1 MSNFPPLNAL
11 KSFVVAG
18 QQLSFSKAALE
29 LNVTPGAVSRLVQK
43 LEEHVGTVLFWR
55 TSGGLELTAE
65 GADLLGEVEGPLG
78 AVADATRR
86 LRDREANRRLT
97 ISCYPTFA
105 ARWLMPR
112 WVRFF
117 DRHPDIEV
125 QIATTLTDTDL
136 RAERTV
142 DLAIQLGPNAAPTRS
157 TKGIASDHLLD
168 IDICPVARPG
178 LFGGLER
185 PLELTRALSGQT
197 LVHATALPGAWRNW
211 LRSYAETCD
220 DADLWNTVGCIDTDQ
235 GLTFETQNLAFQA
248 ALEGIGVAIGI
259 RCLVEQEIQD
269 GLLIEPFR
277 FRRRSSKGIHVVYQ
291 RHSLENRNA
300 MLYRDWLLEEAGAM
314 PSQH

>member
-1 MSNFPPLNAL
+1 MSDFPPLNAL

-18 QQLSFSKAALE
+18 QKLSFTKAALE

-43 LEEHVGTVLFWR
+43 LEEHVGTVLFRR

-65 GADLLGEVEGPLG
+65 GADLLREVEGPLG

-86 LRDREANRRLT
+86 LRDRGANRRLT

-125 QIATTLTDTDL
+125 QIATTLTDIDL

-142 DLAIQLGPNAAPTRS
+142 DLAIQLGPSAAPARS
-157 TKGIASDHLLD
+157 SKGLVSDHLLD
-168 IDICPVARPG
+168 IDICPVSRPD
-178 LFGGLER
+178 LFKGLET
-185 PLELTRALSGQT
+185 PPELVRALGGQT

-211 LRSYAETCD
+211 LRSYAGTHD
-220 DADLWNTVGCIDTDQ
+220 DADLWNAVGRIDTDQ

-259 RCLVEQEIQD
+259 RCLVDQEIHD
-269 GLLIEPFR
+269 GLLVEPFG
-277 FRRRSSKGIHVVYQ
+277 FRHRSSKSFRVVYQ
-291 RHSLENRNA
+291 RHSVEDRSA